1 MDGDG
6 VTPVRV
12 PPHGSI
18 QVPWAF
24 RRALWGVDAYEA
36 SVPARI
42 AEIDVR
48 IDAATAER
56 VRETTRA
63 IVEAETYS
71 GHSLAV
77 LEPFL
82 LRTEAIASSRIEEEI
97 TTVDQLA
104 RAESGLKVSAKT
116 RQVYASLTA
125 LRKLVDRASSGALS
139 LDDIL
144 DAHRGLME
152 PDVTE
157 RHLAGQL
164 RDQQNWIG
172 GAAGHPVGAAHV
184 PPPAALAPELMDDL
198 VQTMKRTDLD
208 PLVQASLVHAQF
220 ESIHPFTD
228 GNGRIGRVLINAT
241 LRYRNVTRWFVV
253 PVAAVLAARRER
265 YFASLDVYREGDL
278 GPALTELTYALAEA
292 SRQAM
297 VAADNLRRL
306 PGEWREIVRPRS
318 GSAADTLIDTL
329 VQHPIMDIDQAVT
342 QAQASVAATYRALE
356 QLEEV
361 GILRRASE
369 SARNRLWVAG
379 AVLDEADA
387 LIDRAHAAN

>member
-1 MDGDG
+1 
-6 VTPVRV
+6 
-12 PPHGSI
+12 
-18 QVPWAF
+18 
-24 RRALWGVDAYEA
+24 
-36 SVPARI
+36 
-42 AEIDVR
+42 
-48 IDAATAER
+48 
-56 VRETTRA
+56 
-63 IVEAETYS
+63 
-71 GHSLAV
+71 
-77 LEPFL
+77 
-82 LRTEAIASSRIEEEI
+82 
-97 TTVDQLA
+97 
-104 RAESGLKVSAKT
+104 
-116 RQVYASLTA
+116 
-125 LRKLVDRASSGALS
+125 
-139 LDDIL
+139 
-144 DAHRGLME
+144 
-152 PDVTE
+152 
-157 RHLAGQL
+157 
-164 RDQQNWIG
+164 
-172 GAAGHPVGAAHV
+172 
-184 PPPAALAPELMDDL
+184 MDDL

-228 GNGRIGRVLINAT
+228 GNGRIGRVLINTT

-292 SRQAM
+292 SRQAI
-297 VAADNLRRL
+297 VSADNLRRI
-306 PGEWREIVRPRS
+306 PGEWRETVRPRS